1 MQKASAN
8 IPTFGTLTLTQGAV
22 YYPFGLA
29 IDTLSYQ
36 LPVATGTTA
45 NPYLYN
51 GKELHTQLGLEWLDY
66 GARYYDAALGRFH
79 TQDRFAE
86 KFYSMPCN

>member
-8 IPTFGTLTLTQGAV
+8 ISANGTLTLSQQAV